1 MFAAVQRASQTWQRV
16 AITDFE
22 RKQLITLREEL
33 NAQFDGKASPGKPRI
48 PLTNSQHFEDLT
60 ATPRKVRVIRGW

>member
-33 NAQFDGKASPGKPRI
+33 NAHTWSPLFVKLSIDKR
-48 PLTNSQHFEDLT
+48 
-60 ATPRKVRVIRGW
+60 